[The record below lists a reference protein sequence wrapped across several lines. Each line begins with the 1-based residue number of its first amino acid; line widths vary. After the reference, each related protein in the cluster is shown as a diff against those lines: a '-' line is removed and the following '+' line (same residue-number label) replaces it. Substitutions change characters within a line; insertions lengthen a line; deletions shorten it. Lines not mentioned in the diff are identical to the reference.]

1 MRPMKYAKKIRM
13 LLADFVGCAGSSLLF
28 GLSLVAVRGGYS
40 LAVDAGFS
48 LPGTSLIMEQ
58 GSGACG
64 LQVSIVL
71 NDIHIVSPVVSI
83 CISLVTNDA
92 KQLIQASS

>member
-28 GLSLVAVRGGYS
+28 GLSLVAMRGGYS